1 MIMNLNDVLTKQNFI
16 SQLLLNSGDKE
27 LSRELKVKIMRIRM
41 AYNKLRQQFD
51 NDVQEFTKEL
61 VPDEL
66 RELSSKENLTEEENE
81 RYKELND
88 KVNSEYQVFLVQ
100 KGTESVELSVDD
112 TFTMEEYIDILD
124 INSGND
130 VEINGNKIKATDFLE
145 IFMNLFVKED

>member
-1 MIMNLNDVLTKQNFI
+1 MTMNLNDVLTKQNFI

-145 IFMNLFVKED
+145 IVCDLFVKED